1 MTKPD
6 SLKNISVSKNE
17 ADSHALPKSAF
28 YLQRDI
34 KIFSKIENKK
44 RRLFTFKKG
53 EQMMK
58 TEFLDKTT
66 RRLWIRQ
73 PELNKKL

>member
-1 MTKPD
+1 MHINVQDHKPVLKCAVVFPFIGKVTKPD

-34 KIFSKIENKK
+34 KIFSKNRKQKK
-44 RRLFTFKKG
+44 
-53 EQMMK
+53 EA
-58 TEFLDKTT
+58 
-66 RRLWIRQ
+66 IHI
-73 PELNKKL
+73 